1 MLTVLWANPTR
12 RITTSATLIAAYL
25 VLVTYL
31 RFQRLRRMHRK
42 YSQYS
47 TRQGMAHMTDN
58 DAWAIQ
64 KQILQLEF
72 PSISL
77 KALQF
82 ALFRTYGIPSISSL
96 LLKTSQF
103 SNTATSFKRYADTG
117 ALIGQFM
124 TFCPTSDR
132 ALNAIARTKFLHTWY
147 RASGKILESDMLYTL
162 SLFAI
167 EPIRFVEIFEWRTLS
182 ELEKCAIGTYWKNL
196 GDALEID
203 FGVLPSGKVGFRD
216 GLHFIEE
223 ITEWSHQYEAEHM
236 KPSPENKA
244 VADKTMDVLVY
255 VLPGWVKG
263 VGIRFASCM
272 MDERLREAM
281 IYEAPPRIYSI
292 IFASLVAVRRFY
304 LRYLCLPRP
313 NFLRQ
318 EVFTP
323 DVNEYGRYY
332 VRIWSGAPYYV
343 RPTLWNRWGLS
354 AWFGWLLGLPLP
366 GDEAEKYYPNGY
378 DTADLG
384 PKYFEGKANVPPE
397 KVHIIEKLRMA
408 GGGSISEG
416 GPVNGYNFRAGGM
429 PPFNGAPMQELL
441 KLVPSRT
448 QKNKTALDDILEYAN
463 TGLVDRI
470 SHTRLLTN
478 KPQSLGR
485 IDPRKINLGLR
496 DRIDL
501 FMLTSK
507 PEKTLGRTR
516 IKDHFNE
523 AFFKSNYWIVLATT
537 FGFQPWH
544 SAAEFRRYI
553 AQFMHDI
560 HDLNFPRVLD
570 SGRYNRHEAIVA
582 PIAHFL
588 TSQGVD
594 FQFNTTVSD
603 IVIDTANEQKRV
615 SSICAHRGDERD
627 HRIDVGPN
635 DIVIV
640 SLGSVMSGTTTGS
653 NTEPPSLTL
662 TEIEKDLDENW
673 LLWLELCTKDP
684 KFGNAYN
691 FCTRM
696 PESRLESF
704 TVTLKDPD
712 FFSRFTKLTDN
723 EPGTAAFVTLKDSSW
738 VISLNIPKQPLF
750 PDQPDDVQVL
760 WGYGLSPEAVGDYVM
775 KPMLACSG
783 KDIMEEILCH
793 LQFPVEKI
801 LKSSITIPS
810 VVPRMTA
817 TLLPRNCGDRP
828 HVIPE
833 GMENIALIGQFV
845 DIPNDSVV
853 TMDYVVRGAQMA
865 VRRLMGLDVDG
876 KKSKRSSAVNLL
888 GLL

>member
-1 MLTVLWANPTR
+1 MEKHLSRIIPLSEDIPLNHTLTVLWAKPTR
-12 RITTSATLIAAYL
+12 CITTSVTLIAAYL

-124 TFCPTSDR
+124 TFGPTSDR
-132 ALNAIARTKFLHTWY
+132 ALNAIARTKFLHTRY

-167 EPIRFVEIFEWRTLS
+167 EPIRFVEIYEWRTLS
-182 ELEKCAIGTYWKNL
+182 ELEKCAVGTYWKNL

-255 VLPGWVKG
+255 ALPGWVKG

-281 IYEAPPRIYSI
+281 IYDAPPRIYSA

-343 RPTLWNRWGLS
+343 RPTLWNRWGPS
-354 AWFGWLLGLPLP
+354 AWFSWLLGLPLP

-384 PKYFEGKANVPPE
+384 PKYFEGKG
-397 KVHIIEKLRMA
+397 R
-408 GGGSISEG
+408 
-416 GPVNGYNFRAGGM
+416 RT
-429 PPFNGAPMQELL
+429 MQEYY
-441 KLVPSRT
+441 
-448 QKNKTALDDILEYAN
+448 DIL
-463 TGLVDRI
+463 VK
-470 SHTRLLTN
+470 S
-478 KPQSLGR
+478 
-485 IDPRKINLGLR
+485 RK
-496 DRIDL
+496 
-501 FMLTSK
+501 
-507 PEKTLGRTR
+507 
-516 IKDHFNE
+516 
-523 AFFKSNYWIVLATT
+523 
-537 FGFQPWH
+537 
-544 SAAEFRRYI
+544 
-553 AQFMHDI
+553 
-560 HDLNFPRVLD
+560 
-570 SGRYNRHEAIVA
+570 
-582 PIAHFL
+582 
-588 TSQGVD
+588 
-594 FQFNTTVSD
+594 
-603 IVIDTANEQKRV
+603 
-615 SSICAHRGDERD
+615 ER
-627 HRIDVGPN
+627 P
-635 DIVIV
+635 
-640 SLGSVMSGTTTGS
+640 
-653 NTEPPSLTL
+653 
-662 TEIEKDLDENW
+662 
-673 LLWLELCTKDP
+673 
-684 KFGNAYN
+684 
-691 FCTRM
+691 
-696 PESRLESF
+696 
-704 TVTLKDPD
+704 
-712 FFSRFTKLTDN
+712 
-723 EPGTAAFVTLKDSSW
+723 
-738 VISLNIPKQPLF
+738 
-750 PDQPDDVQVL
+750 
-760 WGYGLSPEAVGDYVM
+760 
-775 KPMLACSG
+775 
-783 KDIMEEILCH
+783 
-793 LQFPVEKI
+793 
-801 LKSSITIPS
+801 
-810 VVPRMTA
+810 
-817 TLLPRNCGDRP
+817 
-828 HVIPE
+828 
-833 GMENIALIGQFV
+833 FV
-845 DIPNDSVV
+845 D
-853 TMDYVVRGAQMA
+853 
-865 VRRLMGLDVDG
+865 
-876 KKSKRSSAVNLL
+876 
-888 GLL
+888 